1 MMENH
6 MISAYAISVI
16 IPVYNTEKYIK
27 RCLESVVNQS
37 FKNIEIVI
45 VDDCSPDNS
54 HSIIESY
61 QKNDS
66 RIKYIKHPHNKGLL
80 WARITGIRNATGKYI
95 LHLDADDA
103 ILGGSLAHP
112 R

>member
-1 MMENH
+1 

-54 HSIIESY
+54 HSIIE
-61 QKNDS
+61 
-66 RIKYIKHPHNKGLL
+66 
-80 WARITGIRNATGKYI
+80 
-95 LHLDADDA
+95 
-103 ILGGSLAHP
+103 
-112 R
+112 

>member
-1 MMENH
+1 

-54 HSIIESY
+54 HSIIELY
-61 QKNDS
+61 QKM
-66 RIKYIKHPHNKGLL
+66 
-80 WARITGIRNATGKYI
+80 IRE
-95 LHLDADDA
+95 
-103 ILGGSLAHP
+103 
-112 R
+112 

>member
-1 MMENH
+1 

-54 HSIIESY
+54 HSVIESY

-66 RIKYIKHPHNKGLL
+66 RNK
-80 WARITGIRNATGKYI
+80 IQ
-95 LHLDADDA
+95 
-103 ILGGSLAHP
+103 
-112 R
+112 